1 MCHSKKRL
9 VLHIALFL
17 YIILLLFV
25 SLRYNNR
32 CRIQRQLSEKIVR
45 FHVIAN
51 SDSKRDQALKLKVR
65 DAVGTMLQKKMLAAD
80 SKDTCEKLLWEELSE
95 IEQTARNVLLEE
107 GCTDSVAAS
116 VQKVDFPVKSY
127 GAYTFPAGTYDA
139 LELTIGAGAGH
150 NWWCVM
156 YPNMCFSGSVYQA
169 DSKEADAALQE
180 VLDEEEYETVLRTGN
195 YKVQFKYL
203 TFLNQ
208 LCE

>member
-1 MCHSKKRL
+1 MCHSIKKT
-9 VLHIALFL
+9 VLHTSFIL
-17 YIILLLFV
+17 YIMLLLFAGI
-25 SLRYNNR
+25 RYNNR
-32 CRIQRQLSEKIVR
+32 YRIQRQLSEKIVR

-51 SDSKRDQALKLKVR
+51 SDSRRDQALKLKVR
-65 DAVGTMLQKKMLAAD
+65 DAVGAMLQEKISAAD
-80 SKDTCEKLLWEELSE
+80 SRDTCEKLLWEELSE

-107 GCTDSVAAS
+107 GCTDPVAAS
-116 VQKVDFPVKSY
+116 IRKVDFPVKSY

-139 LELTIGAGAGH
+139 LEITIGAGAGH

-156 YPNMCFSGSVYQA
+156 YPNLCFSGSVYQA

-195 YKVQFKYL
+195 YRVQFKYL
-203 TFLNQ
+203 TFLNR